1 MGRAL
6 LQYDW
11 CLCQRRRLGHRQGQR
26 EGTGENGH
34 LQAAQRN
41 PHLGLGLSAPSS
53 ARNTFL
59 SFEPPCLWRE
69 QTNSSLVAFPF
80 WFHFKKQTRKTRS
93 NVAYVPH
100 TDLPCSDSSSLS
112 AHEGKASRGHDPR
125 EPVELG
131 SLGPG
136 PLSPAAPQGSLL
148 LTSFLHHCKGPLLT
162 PGKKHF
168 LPTGRPLPAQ
178 PHERGS
184 PFLLLP
190 PAVAVPSR
198 DLSTGSPQP
207 AWSLQC

>member
-26 EGTGENGH
+26 EGTGENEH

-112 AHEGKASRGHDPR
+112 AHEGKASRGHDPQDLSSSAPWDR
-125 EPVELG
+125 VPC
-131 SLGPG
+131 
-136 PLSPAAPQGSLL
+136 PL
-148 LTSFLHHCKGPLLT
+148 
-162 PGKKHF
+162 
-168 LPTGRPLPAQ
+168 Q
-178 PHERGS
+178 PPRAVS
-184 PFLLLP
+184 SLP
-190 PAVAVPSR
+190 PSSTIVR
-198 DLSTGSPQP
+198 DL
-207 AWSLQC
+207 C